1 MTKATWDFMGRFSN
15 VENPTDEWIWRR
27 LREERNKRL
36 AACDWTVLPDSPVDV
51 QAWSEYRQALRDLP
65 ANTTDPKLAIFP
77 TKPE

>member
-1 MTKATWDFMGRFSN
+1 
-15 VENPTDEWIWRR
+15 
-27 LREERNKRL
+27 
-36 AACDWTVLPDSPVDV
+36 LPDSPVDV

>member
-1 MTKATWDFMGRFSN
+1 MTKPTWDFLGRFNN

-36 AACDWTVLPDSPVDV
+36 AACDWTVLADSPVDI

-77 TKPE
+77 NKPE